1 MSDIGFTPREDDVTR
16 SLRVLYAAPT
26 DDGYWNALEARIL
39 ARVAQAGYPSAWWAE
54 LPHFARPALAAAAAL
69 IVAAGAALVH
79 ARQLEARDAY
89 ATVISAAPIEAAAR
103 AASADVAD
111 LDVAMSVAG
120 SP

>member
-1 MSDIGFTPREDDVTR
+1 MTDLGFTPREDDVTR
-16 SLRVLYAAPT
+16 ALHVLYAAPANES
-26 DDGYWNALEARIL
+26 YWNGLEARIL

-54 LPHFARPALAAAAAL
+54 MPHFARPALVAAAAL

-89 ATVISAAPIEAAAR
+89 ATVISAAPVEAAAR
-103 AASADVAD
+103 AASTDIAD
-111 LDVAMSVAG
+111 LDVAMTVAS